1 MKSELRVEIV
11 VGRLAGWGT
20 QTGTAGTIKRWLS
33 IASQSGGKIVSNG
46 QDIDYD
52 TALTTY
58 ASNLDDDIQD
68 TVYLSVLTENQGD
81 PQLLEFI
88 LLSD

>member
-1 MKSELRVEIV
+1 MKSDLRVEIV
-11 VGRLAGWGT
+11 VGRLTGWGA

-33 IASQSGGKIVSNG
+33 VASQSGGRIISNS

-52 TALTTY
+52 TALTIY
-58 ASNLDDDIQD
+58 SSNLDDDIQD
-68 TVYLSVLTENQGD
+68 TIYLEVLTENQGD
-81 PQLLEFI
+81 PQILEFV